1 VLLPKLHIMRF
12 ACLGCAVV
20 AALTGCASS
29 NETASDRTAEA
40 TVGQQL
46 IDLKRAYDLGALSQ
60 KEYERRRE
68 YVLGKPRGKMSLAPG
83 SPLNESIRSIT
94 PTLR

>member
-29 NETASDRTAEA
+29 NETAPDRTAEA
-40 TVGQQL
+40 TAGQQL

-60 KEYERRRE
+60 MRPQGLAED
-68 YVLGKPRGKMSLAPG
+68 GGRGKGAAAFSRSLRNRTALPVG
-83 SPLNESIRSIT
+83 
-94 PTLR
+94 

>member
-1 VLLPKLHIMRF
+1 VLSLKLHIMRF
-12 ACLGCAVV
+12 ACLGCAVL
-20 AALTGCASS
+20 AALAGCASS
-29 NETASDRTAEA
+29 NETAFDRTSEA
-40 TVGQQL
+40 TAGQQL
-46 IDLKRAYDLGALSQ
+46 IDLKRAYDLGVLSQ

-68 YVLGKPRGKMSLAPG
+68 YIPGKPRGKMTLARG